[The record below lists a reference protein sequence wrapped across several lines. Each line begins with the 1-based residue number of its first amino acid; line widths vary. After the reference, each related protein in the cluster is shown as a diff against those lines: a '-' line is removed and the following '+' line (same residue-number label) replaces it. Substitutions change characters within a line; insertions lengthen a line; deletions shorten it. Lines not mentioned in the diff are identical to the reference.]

1 MMLGALLQGTENK
14 NAALRLRE
22 MVTVLRRHD
31 IVHGL
36 TPEKLRAIFED
47 LGPTFVKFGQI
58 MSMRPDFLPTEYCDE
73 LMKLQ
78 TAARPL
84 AFPIILSIV
93 EQEYNRDWNK
103 VFRTIDSTP
112 LGSASI
118 AQAHR
123 ATLASGEEV
132 VIKVQRPGI
141 HEIMRTDLTLMKRA
155 ATLIR
160 LVSSDDVVDFR
171 TLMDEMWNIAKQ
183 EMDFLI
189 EASHIEEFT
198 HLNRDNPFVSC
209 PRVLRDLSTQH
220 ILVMEYIDG
229 IPLDQT
235 DALHAAGVNV
245 TQVGRRLGENY
256 AKQII
261 EDGFFHGDPHPGNI
275 RIRNGNIVWLD
286 LGMIGRLSNRD
297 RTALRR
303 AIMALATHDTFE
315 MKAAILALGIVKG
328 RIDHA
333 QLYQDIDVM
342 MEQYGSLDFT
352 DVHMGVLTNQ
362 ILSILRMHHI
372 GCPSGLA
379 MFARGV
385 MTVEIVMRRCAP
397 EVSFLEI
404 FARSLSLGIVQG
416 MTWREG
422 LSKARQEGI
431 MLLRKSVQIPEQL
444 ADLLKMTMGGQTKL
458 NIDLTGS
465 EEPVQ
470 RLDKMINK
478 LIISLLCAALL
489 IASSTICTTNMQ
501 PQIGGIP
508 LLGILGYLIA
518 FILSLRLIWDIHKGV

>member
-1 MMLGALLQGTENK
+1 MLGTLLQGTENK

-22 MVTVLRRHD
+22 MVTVLRRHE

-36 TPEKLRAIFED
+36 TPVKLRAIFED

-78 TAARPL
+78 TGARPL
-84 AFPIILSIV
+84 PFPVILSIV
-93 EQEYNRDWNK
+93 EQEYNREWNK
-103 VFRTIDSTP
+103 VFRMIDSTP

-123 ATLASGEEV
+123 ATLTSGEEV

-141 HEIMRTDLTLMKRA
+141 HEVMRMDLTLMKRA
-155 ATLIR
+155 ATIIR
-160 LVSSDDVVDFR
+160 LVNRDNNVVDFR
-171 TLMDEMWNIAKQ
+171 ALMDEMWNIAKQ

-189 EASHIEEFT
+189 EAGHIEEFT
-198 HLNRDNPFVSC
+198 HLNRDNPFISC

-245 TQVGRRLGENY
+245 TQIGRRLGENY

-275 RIRNGNIVWLD
+275 RVRSGTIVWLD
-286 LGMIGRLSNRD
+286 LGMMGRLSNRD
-297 RTALRR
+297 RSALRR
-303 AIMALATHDTFE
+303 AILALATHDTFE
-315 MKAAILALGIVKG
+315 MKAAVLALGIVKG
-328 RIDHA
+328 RINHA

-342 MEQYGSLDFT
+342 MEQYGSLDFS

-362 ILSILRMHHI
+362 ILGILRMHHI

-385 MTVEIVMRRCAP
+385 MTVEIVMRRYAP
-397 EVSFLEI
+397 GVSFLEI

-422 LSKARQEGI
+422 VTKAKQEGI

-470 RLDKMINK
+470 RLDKMMNK
-478 LIISLLCAALL
+478 LIMALLCAALL
-489 IASSTICTTNMQ
+489 IASSTICTTDMQ

-508 LLGILGYLIA
+508 FLGILGYLIA
-518 FILSLRLIWDIHKGV
+518 FILSIRLIWNIHKGV

>member
-1 MMLGALLQGTENK
+1 MM
-14 NAALRLRE
+14 
-22 MVTVLRRHD
+22 
-31 IVHGL
+31 
-36 TPEKLRAIFED
+36 
-47 LGPTFVKFGQI
+47 
-58 MSMRPDFLPTEYCDE
+58 
-73 LMKLQ
+73 
-78 TAARPL
+78 
-84 AFPIILSIV
+84 
-93 EQEYNRDWNK
+93 
-103 VFRTIDSTP
+103 
-112 LGSASI
+112 
-118 AQAHR
+118 
-123 ATLASGEEV
+123 
-132 VIKVQRPGI
+132 
-141 HEIMRTDLTLMKRA
+141 
-155 ATLIR
+155 
-160 LVSSDDVVDFR
+160 
-171 TLMDEMWNIAKQ
+171 
-183 EMDFLI
+183 
-189 EASHIEEFT
+189 
-198 HLNRDNPFVSC
+198 
-209 PRVLRDLSTQH
+209 
-220 ILVMEYIDG
+220 
-229 IPLDQT
+229 
-235 DALHAAGVNV
+235 
-245 TQVGRRLGENY
+245 
-256 AKQII
+256 
-261 EDGFFHGDPHPGNI
+261 
-275 RIRNGNIVWLD
+275 
-286 LGMIGRLSNRD
+286 GRLSNRD